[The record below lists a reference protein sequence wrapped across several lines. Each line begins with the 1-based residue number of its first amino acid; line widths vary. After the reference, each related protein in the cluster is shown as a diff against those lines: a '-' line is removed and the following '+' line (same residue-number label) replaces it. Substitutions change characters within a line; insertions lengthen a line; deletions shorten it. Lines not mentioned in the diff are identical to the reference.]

1 MECRARCPY
10 CWEEVE
16 VWVDPGGASEQRYVE
31 DCSICCR
38 PWQVVATVEQAP
50 WYESEDGGE
59 QGGEEPEGRAQVLLL
74 RLDG

>member
-10 CWEEVE
+10 CWEEVD

-50 WYESEDGGE
+50 WYDEPHD
-59 QGGEEPEGRAQVLLL
+59 GEEAAGRAQVVLL
-74 RLDG
+74 RLDD

>member
-10 CWEEVE
+10 CWEEVQ

-38 PWQVVATVEQAP
+38 PWEVVATVEQGLP
-50 WYESEDGGE
+50 HDDGGL
-59 QGGEEPEGRAQVLLL
+59 EEDVELEGRAHVMLL
-74 RLDG
+74 RLDD